1 MVVAL
6 RLAVVAG
13 ALGTFLVWQAGLSW
27 LWPWLALATCA
38 GFTAAAFFG
47 GDTTAG
53 SRKLR
58 RPVTGTLRAVE
69 AGVTDNHGHA
79 AWMSMKEAM
88 RLFPGGTPAYGGVV
102 VGEAYRVCEDQVAE
116 IAFAPRDERSW
127 GKGRY
132 RRASDISEKSAYRK
146 QSGVDRPSVSLFAT
160 RSATLPSGWPTS
172 SPWGSMPAWSMTTA
186 R

>member
-6 RLAVVAG
+6 RLAVVVG
-13 ALGTFLVWQAGLSW
+13 ALGTFLAWQAGLAW

-127 GKGRY
+127 GKGGTAALLTFP
-132 RRASDISEKSAYRK
+132 RRALIGSNPESIGRLCLCSRRGARHCRVAGLPVRR
-146 QSGVDRPSVSLFAT
+146 GVRC
-160 RSATLPSGWPTS
+160 LPGL
-172 SPWGSMPAWSMTTA
+172 
-186 R
+186 